1 MKSAIVIDHG
11 DVTVS
16 GDDDRT
22 EKAEA
27 VEAAVKDLLDE
38 TDTLGPIK
46 VRDFAVDLGAHRED
60 WKEGE
65 PCPECGSEEIS
76 VMNLSED
83 RYISENGEF
92 EFIKKGD
99 AIGPD
104 TSFVCGNCVTFLKYR
119 PTTE

>member
-1 MKSAIVIDHG
+1 MKSAILIDHG

-27 VEAAVKDLLDE
+27 VEAAVEDLLDE
-38 TDTLGPIK
+38 TDALGPIDIE
-46 VRDFAVDLGAHRED
+46 DFAVDLGAHRED
-60 WKEGE
+60 WEEGE
-65 PCPECGSEEIS
+65 PCPECGSENIS

-83 RYISENGEF
+83 RYISEDGEF

-104 TSFVCGNCVTFLKYR
+104 TSYICGNCVTFLKYS
-119 PTTE
+119 PAAE